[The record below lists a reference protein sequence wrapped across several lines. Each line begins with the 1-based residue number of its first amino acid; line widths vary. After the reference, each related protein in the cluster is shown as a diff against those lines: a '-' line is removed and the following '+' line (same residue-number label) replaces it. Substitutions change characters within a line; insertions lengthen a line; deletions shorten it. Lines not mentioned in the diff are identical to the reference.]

1 MIQEIYSLVRNLTKS
16 DWIQIALV
24 IVVMWYSIETYRL
37 RREQK
42 KAVYLQLLDM
52 EMRDK
57 NGGYKAR
64 VKYPLMV
71 REIIELGKFDVKKLY
86 SPAYHQPLKILDKIR
101 KWLKTKGRRTN

>member
-1 MIQEIYSLVRNLTKS
+1 MVQEICSVVKNLTRS

-24 IVVMWYSIETYRL
+24 IVVIWYSIETYRL
-37 RREQK
+37 RKEQK

-57 NGGYKAR
+57 SGGYKSR
-64 VKYPLMV
+64 VNYPLMV

-86 SPAYHQPLKILDKIR
+86 SPAYHQPLKTLDKIR
-101 KWLKTKGRRTN
+101 KWLKAKSRSIN